1 MGTFLVLRNA
11 LAWIR
16 RKAGLRSK
24 LQRRLADDLEEIA
37 KRCARLPVLDER
49 SADEILGFAKHP
61 VRDL

>member
-37 KRCARLPVLDER
+37 KRCARLNISLMVLR
-49 SADEILGFAKHP
+49 IGAGNLHGK
-61 VRDL
+61 